1 MGEKRTRSAASFC
14 ASVQLR
20 GSRHDLVR
28 AEVPVE
34 AMGIRTVQIP
44 GAAVAM
50 QVRAQCLTWRFDQ
63 GESSTARDGLA
74 RTPAVARH
82 EGPMSGG
89 CVDGAVSLV
98 DAGGSVGVV
107 ARYGGADRVEVGHLG
122 GGELDFGGAQVVGEL
137 GGGARTEDD

>member
-1 MGEKRTRSAASFC
+1 MGEKRTRSAVSFC
-14 ASVQLR
+14 AFVQVR
-20 GSRHDLVR
+20 GLRHDLVS

-82 EGPMSGG
+82 EGPMSAVRG
-89 CVDGAVSLV
+89 DGVVSLV

-107 ARYGGADRVEVGHLG
+107 ACDGGADGVEVGDLG
-122 GGELDFGGAQVVGEL
+122 GGELDFGGAEVVGEL